1 MIFLDDEDNLIAQQ
15 QDIELFNNIGYLDD
29 FEGRLTV
36 WLTINPTPRIRWEF
50 EVARGDYRFIE
61 KPKRLVSWEDT
72 SPSLVVFAPK
82 AHSSVGCRSQMSGY
96 AEKVIYGNID
106 TLAHYFNFYLP
117 NTDFIRQATGGNF
130 QDFINNFNQPLKANL
145 GNGWTVEL
153 FTNEHALKWLDPRQ
167 VNQGSMITL
176 KIQLFDT
183 DKDNIDKIQNLRVKS
198 ILDAS
203 KIFYEL
209 CLMLSY
215 INGGYVQ
222 PIYLTANKAGLNER
236 HQRSSLA
243 ISQLISPIEEVGK
256 SFLRNYGIED
266 LLNFINCFSNF
277 QKMRQLPHWQEK
289 WILIL
294 EWYFQAIPRISERR
308 RNPLLPV
315 VVNALGTLLENLARI
330 ILVDD
335 ELDQV
340 KRDIKEKQF
349 ERDKKYLKK
358 IKDLGLEKYGFNLEN
373 EWKEDGLARYRLR
386 LLLKR
391 IGINNEEDNI
401 KNFVR
406 IRNNATHAKNDDL
419 NLDIMKQHEVVWTA
433 TQWVDEIILW
443 RLGYNGQYKQRSLKT
458 DKPINPRYDLS
469 LRDCDW

>member
-1 MIFLDDEDNLIAQQ
+1 MIFLDDKDLIAQQ
-15 QDIELFNNIGYLDD
+15 QDIELFNNIGYLDN

-61 KPKRLVSWEDT
+61 KPIRLVSWEDT
-72 SPSLVVFAPK
+72 SPSLVVSDPK

-106 TLAHYFNFYLP
+106 TPAHYFNFYLP
-117 NTDFIRQATGGNF
+117 NTDFIRQATGGDF
-130 QDFINNFNQPLKANL
+130 QDFIKIFNKPLKANL

-153 FTNEHALKWLDPRQ
+153 FTNEHALKWLDPKQ
-167 VNQGSMITL
+167 VNKGSMITL

-183 DKDNIDKIQNLRVKS
+183 DKDSIDKIQNLRDKS
-198 ILDAS
+198 ILDAE
-203 KIFYEL
+203 KTFHDL

-222 PIYLTANKAGLNER
+222 PIYLTANKLGMNER
-236 HQRSSLA
+236 HQSSSLA

-256 SFLRNYGIED
+256 SFLINYGIED
-266 LLNFINCFSNF
+266 LLNFIKCFSNF
-277 QKMRQLPHWQEK
+277 QKMLQLPHWQEK

-315 VVNALGTLLENLARI
+315 VVNALGTLLENLALI

-335 ELDQV
+335 ELNRNKQA
-340 KRDIKEKQF
+340 IKAEQF
-349 ERDKKYLKK
+349 AGKNLKK
-358 IKDLGLEKYGFNLEN
+358 TKGLGLEEYGFNLEDESN
-373 EWKEDGLARYRLR
+373 KDKHKSLAKYRLR
-386 LLLKR
+386 LVLKR

-401 KNFVR
+401 NNFVR
-406 IRNNATHAKNDDL
+406 IRNNATHAKHDDL

-443 RLGYNGQYKQRSLKT
+443 RLGYNGQYKQRSLKI

-469 LRDCDW
+469 LRDSDW